1 MTTNKDYI
9 RYIRGKVGHDLIF
22 LNFAGGIVYNERNE
36 ILLQKRGDRN
46 EWGLPGG
53 AMELGE
59 SLEETAKR
67 EIFEETGLNVE
78 VEHLIGVYSKY
89 SGEFPNGDK
98 AQTITHCFQCKPIG
112 GELNV
117 DGIET
122 LDLKYFPIDQIP
134 KLFTKLHEDALED
147 WLSKRKGVFR

>member
-1 MTTNKDYI
+1 MGTKKDYI
-9 RYIRGKVGHDLIF
+9 RYIRERVGHDLIF
-22 LNFAGGIVYNERNE
+22 LNFSGCIVCNERNE
-36 ILLQKRGDRN
+36 ILLQKRGDSN
-46 EWGLPGG
+46 EWGFPGG

-98 AQTITHCFQCKPIG
+98 AQTITHFFQCKQID
-112 GELNV
+112 GELNA

-122 LDLKYFPIDQIP
+122 LDLKYFPLDQIP
-134 KLFTKLHEDALED
+134 PLFTKQHEDALED

>member
-1 MTTNKDYI
+1 MANKDYI
-9 RYIRGKVGHDLIF
+9 RYIREKVGHDLII
-22 LNFAGGIVYNERNE
+22 LNFAGGIIYNERNE

-59 SLEETAKR
+59 SIEETAKR
-67 EIFEETGLNVE
+67 EILEETGLIVK

-89 SGEFPNGDK
+89 IGEYPNGDK
-98 AQTITHCFQCKPIG
+98 AQSIIHCFQCKPIG
-112 GELNV
+112 GELKA
-117 DGIET
+117 DGFET
-122 LDLKYFPIDQIP
+122 LDLRFFTTNQIP
-134 KLFTKLHEDALED
+134 PLFTKSHEDALED

>member
-1 MTTNKDYI
+1 MDRDKDYI

-46 EWGLPGG
+46 VWGFPGG

-67 EIFEETGLNVE
+67 EILEETGVNVE
-78 VEHLIGVYSKY
+78 VEYLIGVYSKY
-89 SGEFPNGDK
+89 FGEFPNGDT
-98 AQTITHCFQCKPIG
+98 AQTITHFFKCKPID
-112 GELNV
+112 GELIA
-117 DGIET
+117 DGSET
-122 LDLKYFPIDQIP
+122 LDLKYFPIDKVP
-134 KLFTKLHEDALED
+134 KLFTKQHEDALED
-147 WLSKRKGVFR
+147 WLSNRKAVFK

>member
-1 MTTNKDYI
+1 MTNKDYI
-9 RYIRGKVGHDLIF
+9 RYIREKVGHDLIF
-22 LNFAGGIVYNERNE
+22 LNFAGGIIYNEQND

-46 EWGLPGG
+46 EWGFPGG

-59 SLEETAKR
+59 SIEETAKR
-67 EIFEETGLNVE
+67 EIFEETGLVVK

-89 SGEFPNGDK
+89 IVEYPNGDN
-98 AQTITHCFQCKPIG
+98 AQSITYCFQCKPIG
-112 GELNV
+112 GELKT

-122 LDLKYFPIDQIP
+122 LDLRFFTMNQIP
-134 KLFTKLHEDALED
+134 PLFTKSHEDALED

>member
-1 MTTNKDYI
+1 MSTKKDYI
-9 RYIRGKVGHDLIF
+9 RYIREKVGHDLIF
-22 LNFAGGIVYNERNE
+22 LNFSGGIVCNERNE
-36 ILLQKRGDRN
+36 ILLQKRGDSN
-46 EWGLPGG
+46 EWGFPGG

-89 SGEFPNGDK
+89 SGEFPNGDQ
-98 AQTITHCFQCKPIG
+98 AQTITHFFQCKPIG
-112 GELNV
+112 GELNA

-122 LDLKYFPIDQIP
+122 LDLKYFTLDQVP
-134 KLFTKLHEDALED
+134 PLFTKQHEDALED
-147 WLSKRKGVFR
+147 WLSKRIGVFR